1 MSRYYS
7 NSSCLSTKTV
17 LDALDNPIKK
27 IMISALLIFTD
38 FLLLLGSKLLEAPFR
53 LRVTIKMLLFL
64 LGSVFFRFVG
74 APDTDSSVVIN
85 ELNQA
90 LQIELNVF
98 IDFEDFGSSNTL
110 FNLDTPK
117 IQLTLECEDIKD
129 FRIRGHFTERAL
141 IIVKLKDSGLDH
153 NVADFLPNLLDELHE
168 LNIVF
173 LSTEEPVFLK
183 EDLFTYSYKQGFV
196 NVILI
201 YGKDLYGYLPYPS
214 IQPIKLSNISE
225 YLDTRRIIRNFR
237 GYPIRTIRTKG
248 IPRDFEYFNGQNE
261 LVQAGYLFAAV
272 KEFTYRYNATLISK
286 ESPKGSNVASYL
298 AIAEMLSQKEID
310 IICFYKELGWPVAST
325 VPLSIVNYH
334 LMVPHAIPISSYFY
348 YSRPFTW
355 TLWLVIACT
364 VFYGSLTLH
373 LSSRKK
379 QIDVSKCLLYSLSH
393 ILYTCHEK
401 IRNTGWRATSIH
413 IILTSC
419 GFILTNLYLSTLS
432 SILTSGLYE
441 QEYDTLEDLAK
452 SPFISLH
459 DEFHWTYFTTF
470 TFLPEALRRNSMS
483 LNVSIVTAYR
493 DGLNKSYMYW
503 ISDDRIEMV
512 LRQQELLKKPRFYK
526 LSQPVGYSLESY
538 CVSRSLPYLEMASE
552 FMRRLQEH
560 GINIK
565 MRADTFQVLIQQ
577 GIYTLMRDDEPP
589 AKAFDLEFY
598 FFAFGLWT
606 LGMGLSF
613 VVFLGESF

>member
-1 MSRYYS
+1 MV
-7 NSSCLSTKTV
+7 V
-17 LDALDNPIKK
+17 LGNDQHWRKVS
-27 IMISALLIFTD
+27 MELLAVLERFD
-38 FLLLLGSKLLEAPFR
+38 SKLLEASFCLR
-53 LRVTIKMLLFL
+53 LTIKMLLFL
-64 LGSVFFRFVG
+64 LASVLFRFVG
-74 APDTDSSVVIN
+74 APDSDSYVVIN

-90 LQIELNVF
+90 LKIELNVF
-98 IDFEDFGSSNTL
+98 IDFEDFGSYNTL
-110 FNLDTPK
+110 YNLDTPK
-117 IQLTLECEDIKD
+117 LKLTLECEDIKD
-129 FRIRGHFTERAL
+129 FRIRGRFTERTL
-141 IIVKLKDSGLDH
+141 IIVKLKDSGLDP

-168 LNIVF
+168 LYIVF

-196 NVILI
+196 NVILLH
-201 YGKDLYGYLPYPS
+201 GKDLYGYLPYPS

-248 IPRDFEYFNGQNE
+248 IPRDFEYSNDQNE
-261 LVQAGYLFAAV
+261 LVRAGYVFAAV
-272 KEFTYRYNATLISK
+272 KEFTIRYNATLISK
-286 ESPKGSNVASYL
+286 ESPKGSNVAAYL
-298 AIAEMLSQKEID
+298 AIAEMLSKKEID
-310 IICFYKELGWPVAST
+310 IICFYKELGWSVAST
-325 VPLSIVNYH
+325 EPLSIVTSH

-348 YSRPFTW
+348 YSRPFSW
-355 TLWLVIACT
+355 TLWLVIAST
-364 VFYGSLTLH
+364 VLYGSLTLH
-373 LSSRKK
+373 LSSREK
-379 QIDVSKCLLYSLSH
+379 QIDVGKCLLYSLSH

-401 IRNTGWRATSIH
+401 VRNTGWRAISIH
-413 IILTSC
+413 IVLTSC

-459 DEFHWTYFTTF
+459 DEFHWTYYTTF
-470 TFLPEALRRNSMS
+470 TFLPEALRRNSIS

-503 ISDDRIEMV
+503 ISDDRIGMV

-526 LSQPVGYSLESY
+526 LSQPVGYSLEAH
-538 CVSRSLPYLEMASE
+538 CVSRSLPYLEMASQ
-552 FMRRLQEH
+552 FMRRLHEH
-560 GINIK
+560 GIDIK

-606 LGMGLSF
+606 LGMALSF